1 MTDYKVLFGVEHLDA
16 VNTCV
21 SLAFDVE
28 TLQLQP
34 EKGKLRLIQL
44 GCEAR
49 KTIVLI
55 DCFKLDNAGWEKLR
69 LFFTN
74 GQRFW
79 LAHNAVFDVAWL
91 QEHGIYIEGRIRCSM
106 LASRLLTNGVP
117 NTKHGLADLSRRY
130 LKTDLDK
137 EEQRSD
143 WSGELSLSQ
152 LKYAAKDVEVLL
164 RLDTLL
170 EQRLAKAQLA
180 RAYAIECQAIP
191 ALSQMWRVGLPWN
204 AQKLQ
209 QVKEDYEY
217 DIEQLG
223 KDFVRQLDHAL
234 PKEHKLPRD
243 EDGSFNLRAKTTG
256 SVRLGTKQLAGF
268 NLNSPRQLVEKFTA
282 LLGQSPIDP
291 KTERPSASRAALRN
305 YAADHEV
312 VQVYLAWKR
321 AEKRRQMVES
331 IQEKMGSDGFVHAS
345 YMQLGADTGRMSCI
359 KPNLQQVPRDNAFRN
374 CVEAPKDW
382 SFVDAD
388 FAGMELRLAAAMAKD
403 PVMTAAF
410 QDGADLHQITADEL
424 GCDRQTA
431 KAASFGL
438 LYGSG
443 ATGLRNYAGSTGI
456 TMTQEEAAVIRD
468 NWLNTYSGIRD
479 WQRQCAKTADATEG
493 DQWAE
498 VRVPVS
504 GLRRF
509 LPGEMNRLT
518 VRANSP
524 IQGAG
529 AAILKV
535 ALGNLWK
542 EVKNQGE
549 DVVKIAA
556 CVHDQVVLL
565 VRDEHA
571 EWWAEHLKRVMEAA
585 EAKWLGEIPALAEV
599 GIGKTWDES
608 H

>member
-1 MTDYKVLFGVEHLDA
+1 MSDYNVLFGVENLSALD
-16 VNTCV
+16 TCV
-21 SLAFDVE
+21 SLAWDCE

-34 EKGKLRLIQL
+34 EQGKLRLLQF
-44 GCEAR
+44 GCAAR
-49 KTIVLI
+49 KTIVLV
-55 DCFKLDNAGWEKLR
+55 DCFQLDEKGWQKVR
-69 LFFTN
+69 LFCTN

-91 QEHGIYIEGRIRCSM
+91 QEHGIHLEGRIRCSM
-106 LASRLLTNGVP
+106 LASRLLNNGVP
-117 NTKHGLADLSRRY
+117 NMKHGLADLTRRY
-130 LKTDLDK
+130 LKTQLDK

-143 WSGELSLSQ
+143 WSGELTESQ
-152 LKYAAKDVEVLL
+152 LRYAAKDVEVLL
-164 RLDTLL
+164 DLDPILD
-170 EQRLAKAQLA
+170 QRIAKSALT

-191 ALSQMWRVGLPWN
+191 ALAQVWRVGLPWN
-204 AQKLQ
+204 AEKLAA
-209 QVKEDYEY
+209 VKQDYEF
-217 DIEQLG
+217 DIDQLG

-234 PKEHKLPRD
+234 PEEHKLPRD
-243 EDGSFNLRAKTTG
+243 ADGSFNLRAKTTG
-256 SVRLGTKQLAGF
+256 SVRLGTKQHAGF
-268 NLNSPRQLVEKFTA
+268 NLNSPKQLVDKFAA
-282 LLGQSPIDP
+282 LLGQPPVDP

-312 VQVYLAWKR
+312 VQVYLSWKR
-321 AEKRRQMVES
+321 AEKRRQMIES
-331 IQEKMGSDGFVHAS
+331 IQDKLGEDGFVHAS

-359 KPNLQQVPRDNAFRN
+359 KPNLQQVPRDEAFRN
-374 CVEAPKDW
+374 CVEAPEGW

-388 FAGMELRLAAAMAKD
+388 FAGMELRLAAAVAKD
-403 PVMTAAF
+403 PMMTKAF

-468 NWLNTYSGIRD
+468 NWLSTYSGIRD

-504 GLRRF
+504 NFRRF

-518 VRANSP
+518 VRANTP
-524 IQGAG
+524 IQASG

-542 EVKNQGE
+542 EVRTQGE

-556 CVHDQVVLL
+556 CVHDQIVLL
-565 VRDEHA
+565 VRDDHA

-599 GIGKTWDES
+599 GIGKTWDQS